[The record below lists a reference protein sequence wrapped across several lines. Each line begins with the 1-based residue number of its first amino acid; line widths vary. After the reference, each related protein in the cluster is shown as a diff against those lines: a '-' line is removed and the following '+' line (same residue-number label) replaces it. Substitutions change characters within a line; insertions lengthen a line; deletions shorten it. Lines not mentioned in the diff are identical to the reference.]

1 VQKINADVTRVLEI
15 PDVRAIL
22 EQQGAEPARS
32 TPEQFGA
39 FIRAEIAKWEK
50 VIKLARVERL

>member
-1 VQKINADVTRVLEI
+1 MRKINADISRVLEI
-15 PDVRAIL
+15 PDVRAIF
-22 EQQGAEPARS
+22 EQQGAEPARG

-50 VIKLARVERL
+50 VIKLARVEQL